1 MCARENIIIAFWNL
15 YEYKPINK
23 ITVTELMNKAGYH
36 RSVFYSY
43 FKDIYDLLEQE
54 KMRFFNNLND
64 FLPYV
69 LDAFL
74 QDNYSKYIVTKMQNF
89 FDSYIAK
96 VYILLGEHGDMAFQF
111 KLKQVIRNHIYNICH
126 LTEENCKQ
134 VLAVEFFI
142 NGHINTILYIY
153 KHQDNLNLED
163 YIKLIRPII
172 KKIFSRNE

>member
-36 RSVFYSY
+36 RSVFYLY

-54 KMRFFNNLND
+54 KTRFFNKLND

-69 LDAFL
+69 LEIFL
-74 QDNYSKYIVTKMQNF
+74 QDNYNKYTLTKIQKF
-89 FDSYIAK
+89 FDRYIPK

-111 KLKQVIRNHIYNICH
+111 KLKQIIRNHIYSIFH
-126 LTEENCKQ
+126 LTKDDYKQ

-142 NGHINTILYIY
+142 NGHINTILYVY
-153 KHQDNLNLED
+153 KHQEHLRLED
-163 YIKLIRPII
+163 YIKLIKPILKTI
-172 KKIFSRNE
+172 LLFN